1 MPTPQENDHVTRQV
15 QTLLAAKVPPERIT
29 VIGFSKGGGIAT
41 RTSALLKND
50 KVNFVFL
57 AACGDGSFRGVDR
70 DVRGRILSAARKWS
84 DIRAQKFTP
93 EELRQI
99 DQEIESELLEMDL
112 RALREA
118 VGLTQGELAQRVE
131 ITQSQLSKMERRE
144 DHRISTLRRYVEAL
158 GGSLEIC
165 AVIDGKRIKLAEV
178 KSKLA
183 GA

>member
-1 MPTPQENDHVTRQV
+1 MMT
-15 QTLLAAKVPPERIT
+15 K
-29 VIGFSKGGGIAT
+29 
-41 RTSALLKND
+41 
-50 KVNFVFL
+50 
-57 AACGDGSFRGVDR
+57 
-70 DVRGRILSAARKWS
+70 KWS
-84 DIRAQKFTP
+84 DIREQKFTP
-93 EELRQI
+93 EDLRQI

-165 AVIDGKRIKLAEV
+165 AVIDGKRIRLAER
-178 KSKLA
+178 
-183 GA
+183 